1 MEKAT
6 QWKAIAMESLT
17 KVWFEISSIFPNIIG
32 TLVVLIM
39 GWLFA
44 KLAVRII
51 KKVLTLA
58 KADKLDDT
66 INDIEIVEG
75 KKLNFNTIKIVSI
88 FVKWLIYVMLLI
100 MASDILGLKIIS
112 QQISEFLGYLP
123 KLFSAFIIFTVG
135 LLAANFIKKGL
146 KSFFESMELS
156 GSKIISQIV
165 FFILLI
171 FISITA
177 LNQAGIDTQI
187 ITNNVTMILAAFLLA
202 FALAF
207 GFGAQKVV
215 GDLLR
220 TFYARKTYEIGQ
232 IIEFNGVKGEVASID
247 GITVTLKTDKGKFIV
262 PIKDIVES
270 QVRVQDQ
277 T

>member
-6 QWKAIAMESLT
+6 QWKEIALESLT

-32 TLVVLIM
+32 TLVVLII

-58 KADKLDDT
+58 KADKLDET
-66 INDIEIVEG
+66 INEIEIIEG
-75 KKLNFNTIKIVSI
+75 KKLSFNTIKIVSV
-88 FVKWLIYVMLLI
+88 FVKWLIYIMLLI
-100 MASDILGLKIIS
+100 MASDILGLQIIS
-112 QQISEFLGYLP
+112 QEISNFLGYLP
-123 KLFSAFIIFTVG
+123 RLFAALIIFIVG
-135 LLAANFIKKGL
+135 LLLANLVKNGL
-146 KSFFESMELS
+146 KSLFESMEIS

-177 LNQAGIDTQI
+177 LNQAGVNTEI
-187 ITNNVTMILAAFLLA
+187 ITNNITMILASFLLA
-202 FALAF
+202 FALAL
-207 GFGAQKVV
+207 GLGAQKVV

-232 IIEFNGVKGEVASID
+232 IIEFNNITGEIIAID
-247 GITVTLKTDKGKFIV
+247 GISVTIKTTKGKFVI
-262 PIKDIVES
+262 PIKDVVES
-270 QVRVQDQ
+270 QVRVDE
-277 T
+277 

>member
-1 MEKAT
+1 MEKVAKWKEVAT
-6 QWKAIAMESLT
+6 ESLT

-32 TLVVLIM
+32 TLVVLLL
-39 GWLFA
+39 GWLFT
-44 KLAVRII
+44 KLAIRII
-51 KKVLTLA
+51 KKILILA
-58 KADKLDDT
+58 KVNKLDDA

-88 FVKWLIYVMLLI
+88 FVKWLIYIMLLI

-112 QQISEFLGYLP
+112 QEISNFLGYLP
-123 KLFSAFIIFTVG
+123 KLFGALVIFTVG
-135 LLAANFIKKGL
+135 LLIANMIKKGL

-165 FFILLI
+165 FFIILI
-171 FISITA
+171 FISVTA
-177 LNQAGIDTQI
+177 LNQAGVNTEI
-187 ITNNVTMILAAFLLA
+187 ITNNITMILGAFLLA

-207 GFGAQKVV
+207 GIGAHKVV

-232 IIEFNGVKGEVASID
+232 IIEFNALKGEVESIN
-247 GITVTLKTDKGKFIV
+247 GISITLKTDKGKYII

-270 QVRVQDQ
+270 QVRLQD
-277 T
+277 